1 MAKRN
6 NFNSENRLNRHQ
18 QRTINDIYEQLAI
31 LVDKV
36 AENRHI
42 ETMEA
47 FQICNR
53 MLSNLIIE
61 DMYDR
66 YSY

>member
-6 NFNSENRLNRHQ
+6 HNIESRPNRQQ

-47 FQICNR
+47 FSICNR

-66 YSY
+66 YSF

>member
-6 NFNSENRLNRHQ
+6 HNIESRPNRQQ

-47 FQICNR
+47 FSICNR

>member
-6 NFNSENRLNRHQ
+6 HNIESRPKRQQ

-47 FQICNR
+47 FSICNR

>member
-6 NFNSENRLNRHQ
+6 NHSENRYNRQQ
-18 QRTINDIYEQLAI
+18 QRTINDIYEQLAL

-47 FQICNR
+47 FSICNR

-61 DMYDR
+61 NMYDR